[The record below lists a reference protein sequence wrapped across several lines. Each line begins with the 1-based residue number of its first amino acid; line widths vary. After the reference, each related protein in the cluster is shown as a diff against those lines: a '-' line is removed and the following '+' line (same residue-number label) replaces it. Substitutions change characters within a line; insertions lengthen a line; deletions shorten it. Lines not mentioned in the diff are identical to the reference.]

1 MSAIR
6 EEAKRLAQEKLLEE
20 QQQKEQQQ
28 KEQALSKEPVTES
41 TSIVPPGVTT
51 HIVMCCIAV

>member
-6 EEAKRLAQEKLLEE
+6 EEAKRLAQEKLLE
-20 QQQKEQQQ
+20 EQQQ